1 MNIAQEH
8 TKFLGFLYLFNKEQ
22 EYNIFVYKKVKNMT
36 PIEITVLILS
46 SVDAFCCVVCRV
58 PQLVRLIKLKESQ
71 AISIPYWSLNIL
83 SCVMCITA
91 YSLQLSIGNIS
102 MIIFLCSAT
111 FNLVLNTLIYIL
123 VRKYRKNTPKEKINN
138 LEAQK

>member
-1 MNIAQEH
+1 MSPVEIA
-8 TKFLGFLYLFNKEQ
+8 
-22 EYNIFVYKKVKNMT
+22 
-36 PIEITVLILS
+36 VLVLS

-58 PQLVRLIKLKESQ
+58 PQLVRLIRLKESQ
-71 AISIPYWSLNIL
+71 AISIPYWACNIL

-111 FNLVLNTLIYIL
+111 FNLVLNTLIFIL
-123 VRKYRKNTPKEKINN
+123 VRKYRKKKVNANPDN
-138 LEAQK
+138 LKAEQ